1 MKHRIGFVHLT
12 PKGRGFRDVAHDR
25 FQVGILWEMAPL
37 RFEDE
42 DFHAPSGVEEHADE
56 VTADEARAPGYE
68 RPQRHDRSSGLPDN
82 NMSAIVTVDPRTLR
96 CVRGF
101 RPMMQFARVVDV
113 YEKIEATTKRL
124 EMTELLV
131 GLLRETPKED
141 LDKVVYLTQGRI
153 HPDYAGIELGLA
165 EKMVMRVLAH
175 ATGLDDARVARLWK
189 EKGDLGLVA
198 QEAIAARRQ
207 KPLESTPLTVSKVHQ
222 HLDAI
227 ARESGEGSQE
237 RKVRLLS
244 ELLGN
249 ATPREAKYIVRMVIG
264 QMRLGVADMTIVDAL
279 AATFATKSDR
289 ARVERAY
296 NVSSDLGEVARVLAS
311 KGIDGLNE
319 IHLKL
324 FRPIRAML
332 AERLET
338 LEAIFERMGKAA
350 LEYKYDGL
358 RVQAHVSPNKIELF
372 SRHLENITVQF
383 PEIVE
388 GLRNAVRD
396 RAVIVEGEA
405 VPVDPNTGEFLPFQ
419 EVSRRRGRKTE
430 VERMSKEF
438 PVTLFAFDCLL
449 RGEDDLTPRPY
460 TERRKAL
467 EAVVKPIDGIRHST
481 VRVTD
486 DVKQAEAFFDE
497 ALQAGCEGLM
507 AKALDSTYDAGAR
520 GYQWIKFK
528 REYSAALSDTIDLV
542 IVGAFAGR
550 GKRAG
555 SYGALLMAAYDDQED
570 LFRTTCKLGTGFDDE
585 TLFTLPEKLKAAKRD
600 RKPARVDSKLEPDVW
615 FEPTT
620 VLEVRGA
627 ELTVSPVHTAAGGA
641 IRPGA
646 GLAVRFPRFTG
657 RWRDDKGP
665 EDATTTKE
673 LLEMY
678 RQQLKQTKK
687 GTAALA

>member
-1 MKHRIGFVHLT
+1 
-12 PKGRGFRDVAHDR
+12 
-25 FQVGILWEMAPL
+25 
-37 RFEDE
+37 
-42 DFHAPSGVEEHADE
+42 
-56 VTADEARAPGYE
+56 
-68 RPQRHDRSSGLPDN
+68 
-82 NMSAIVTVDPRTLR
+82 
-96 CVRGF
+96 
-101 RPMMQFARVVDV
+101 MQFARVVDT

-153 HPDYAGIELGLA
+153 HPDYEGIELGLA

-175 ATGLDDARVARLWK
+175 ATGMDDARIGRLWK

-207 KPLESTPLTVSKVHQ
+207 KPLESTPLTTAKVYQ
-222 HLDAI
+222 LLDAI

-237 RKVRLLS
+237 RKIRLLS
-244 ELLGN
+244 DLLGN
-249 ATPREAKYIVRMVIG
+249 ATPREAKYIVRMVVG
-264 QMRLGVADMTIVDAL
+264 QMRLGIADMTIVDAL
-279 AATFATKSDR
+279 AAGFATKADR
-289 ARVERAY
+289 SRVERAY
-296 NVSSDLGEVARVLAS
+296 NVCSDLGEVARVLAS
-311 KGIDGLNE
+311 KGIDGLE
-319 IHLKL
+319 DIHLKL

-358 RVQAHVSPNKIELF
+358 RVQAHVSPKRIELF

-383 PEIVE
+383 PEIVD
-388 GLRNAVRD
+388 GLRSAIQD
-396 RAVIVEGEA
+396 RAAIVEGEA

-430 VERMSKEF
+430 VERMAKEF

-449 RGEDDLTPRPY
+449 RSDQDLTARPY
-460 TERRKAL
+460 ADRRKAL
-467 EAVVKPIDGIRHST
+467 EAVVKPNDGIRHST
-481 VRVTD
+481 ARVTE

-520 GYQWIKFK
+520 GFKWIKFK
-528 REYSAALSDTIDLV
+528 KEYSAALSDTIDLV
-542 IVGAFAGR
+542 VVGAFAGR

-555 SYGALLMAAYDDQED
+555 TYGALLMAAYDDEAD
-570 LFRTTCKLGTGFDDE
+570 VFRTTCKLGTGFDDE
-585 TLFTLPEKLKAAKRD
+585 TLFALPERFKAVRHD
-600 RKPARVDSKLEPDVW
+600 RKPARVDAKLEPDVW
-615 FEPTT
+615 FEPTS

-627 ELTVSPVHTAAGGA
+627 EITVSPIHTCAWGVL
-641 IRPGA
+641 RPGA
-646 GLAVRFPRFTG
+646 GLAIRFPRFTG
-657 RWRDDKGP
+657 RWREDKGP
-665 EDATTTKE
+665 EDATTAKE
-673 LLEMY
+673 LVEMY
-678 RQQLKQTKK
+678 RLQLKQTRKEV
-687 GTAALA
+687 AASA

>member
-1 MKHRIGFVHLT
+1 
-12 PKGRGFRDVAHDR
+12 
-25 FQVGILWEMAPL
+25 
-37 RFEDE
+37 
-42 DFHAPSGVEEHADE
+42 
-56 VTADEARAPGYE
+56 
-68 RPQRHDRSSGLPDN
+68 
-82 NMSAIVTVDPRTLR
+82 
-96 CVRGF
+96 
-101 RPMMQFARVVDV
+101 MQFARVVDV

-131 GLLRETPKED
+131 GLLRDTPKDD
-141 LDKVVYLTQGRI
+141 LDKVVYLTRGRI

-175 ATGLDDARVARLWK
+175 ATGLDDARVTGLWK
-189 EKGDLGLVA
+189 ERGDLGLVA
-198 QEAIAARRQ
+198 QEAISARRQ
-207 KPLESTPLTVSKVHQ
+207 KPLESNPLTVSKVYQ

-279 AATFATKSDR
+279 AATFATKADR

-296 NVSSDLGEVARVLAS
+296 NMSSDLGEVARVLAS

-338 LEAIFERMGKAA
+338 LKEIFERMGKAA

-358 RVQAHVSPNKIELF
+358 RVQAHVSPKKIELF
-372 SRHLENITVQF
+372 SRHLENITGQF

-388 GLRNAVRD
+388 GLRNAVRG

-419 EVSRRRGRKTE
+419 EVSRRRGRKTN

-449 RGEDDLTPRPY
+449 REEEDLTPRPY

-467 EAVVKPIDGIRHST
+467 EAVVKPIEGIRHST

-520 GYQWIKFK
+520 GYKWIKFK

-585 TLFTLPEKLKAAKRD
+585 TLFALPEKLKAAKRD

-627 ELTVSPVHTAAGGA
+627 ELTVSPVHTAAWGT

-646 GLAVRFPRFTG
+646 GLAIRFPRFTG
-657 RWRDDKGP
+657 RWRDDKGS

-687 GTAALA
+687 GTSALA